1 MVTADMLNQP
11 YYELKTLISKKGY
24 TQEEIADMIG
34 IPRSTFS
41 LKINRKHG
49 RDFKLSE
56 GIQIASILN
65 ANISDFF

>member
-65 ANISDFF
+65 ANLRDFF